1 MEIFWTC
8 VGVFGGVA
16 VFLLLVSF
24 VLFLTTF
31 YSFPKRKPLPEG
43 KYDIPKGKAYRKH
56 REEMINWQKAVRAMK
71 REKLE
76 ITSFDGL
83 KLRGYY
89 YEYEKGA
96 PIEIQF
102 HGYHGNGERD
112 LSGGVERCFAI
123 GRSVIIVD
131 QRGHGMSEGNI
142 ITFGIKE
149 KYDCIKWVEYAVERF
164 GSDVKLIL
172 TGVSM
177 GAATVI
183 LAAGEQPMENVVCV
197 LADCGYSSAEAIIK
211 KVIKDVRLPASLIY
225 PLVYLGAR
233 VFGGFDLRD
242 AAPIDAVKRLT
253 VPIIMFHGDSD
264 SFVPCEMSKDVF
276 DACPLKEKHLT
287 FIKGAD
293 HGLAYPTDKELYL
306 QMMRETISEWGL

>member
-1 MEIFWTC
+1 MEILWIC
-8 VGVFGGVA
+8 VGVAAALILITFI
-16 VFLLLVSF
+16 
-24 VLFLTTF
+24 LFLTTF
-31 YSFPKRKPLPEG
+31 GSFPKHKPLPEG

-56 REEMINWQKAVRAMK
+56 RDQLIEWQKSVRAMP
-71 REKLE
+71 RELVE

-89 YEYEKGA
+89 YEYKKGA

-112 LSGGVERCFAI
+112 LSGGVERCFAV

-131 QRGHGMSEGNI
+131 QRGHGMSDGRI
-142 ITFGIKE
+142 ITFGVKE
-149 KYDCIKWVEYAVERF
+149 KFDCIKWVEYAVERF

-183 LAAGEQPMENVVCV
+183 LAAAEKPMKNVIGV

-211 KVIKDVRLPASLIY
+211 KVIKDVHLPASLIY
-225 PLVYLGAR
+225 PLVYIGAR

-242 AAPIDAVKRLT
+242 AAPIEAVKRIT
-253 VPIIMFHGDSD
+253 VPIIFYHGDSD
-264 SFVPCEMSKDVF
+264 RFVPCQMSKDVF
-276 DACPLKEKHLT
+276 DACPMKEKHLT
-287 FIKGAD
+287 VVKDAD
-293 HGLAYPTDKELYL
+293 HGLAYPTNKQLYIEQL
-306 QMMRETISEWGL
+306 QLTINNWYK